1 MKDLKAILNKVE
13 SLAEAADA
21 VRKSL
26 IKLIEQ
32 HNADTQSD
40 EQSEICLFC
49 KKPIETGTAV
59 TRGICR
65 STCYREARRMVVE
78 NETTWEAL
86 EKADLILPVGKTKT
100 GRPKARKLSK
110 TEIERLE
117 KLASKSSSRKS
128 S

>member
-1 MKDLKAILNKVE
+1 MKDLKAILSKVE
-13 SLAEAADA
+13 RLAETADA

-26 IKLIEQ
+26 IALIEQ
-32 HNADTQSD
+32 HDADTQSD
-40 EQSEICLFC
+40 KQSDICLFC
-49 KKPIETGTAV
+49 KKPVKPGTAV

-65 STCYREARRMVVE
+65 STCYREARQMVVE
-78 NETTWEAL
+78 NKTTWEAL
-86 EKADLILPVGKTKT
+86 EKANLILPVGRTKT

-117 KLASKSSSRKS
+117 KLASKSSGRKS